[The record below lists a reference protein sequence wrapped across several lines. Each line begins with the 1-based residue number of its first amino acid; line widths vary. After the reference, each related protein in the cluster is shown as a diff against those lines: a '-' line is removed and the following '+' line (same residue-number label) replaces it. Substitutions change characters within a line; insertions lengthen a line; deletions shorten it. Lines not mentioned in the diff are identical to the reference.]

1 MKLSKTQLSSV
12 KSKISFRADY
22 FSCLKTMV
30 DINCMNIV
38 FNSITLT
45 HKTIFE
51 RVYLPIW
58 LKFTIFNDKN

>member
-1 MKLSKTQLSSV
+1 MKLSKAQLSSV
-12 KSKISFRADY
+12 KSKISFRVDY
-22 FSCLKTMV
+22 FNFLKTKI

-45 HKTIFE
+45 HRIIFE

-58 LKFTIFNDKN
+58 FKFTIFNDKN